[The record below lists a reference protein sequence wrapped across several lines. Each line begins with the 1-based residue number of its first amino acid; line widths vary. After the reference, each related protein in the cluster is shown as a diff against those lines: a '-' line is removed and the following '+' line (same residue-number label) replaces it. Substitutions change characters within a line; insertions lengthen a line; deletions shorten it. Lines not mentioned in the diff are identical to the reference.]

1 MYLKSFRVCNF
12 RKFHENN
19 NLVKFAE
26 GCSCK
31 KISEDDKD
39 ERINVS
45 PNITLIVGKNNS
57 GKTTI
62 INALDILINKVAFKC
77 DDFNVYYLHDLFD
90 IYKQNLT
97 DEIIKD
103 NSPTLE
109 FEFEIGFNDENETDV
124 LSNLYQVLSIDDAE
138 NNSCI
143 IKAKYEIKESNDFVT
158 NVSNLISQ
166 MHDEDEQIIFDKF
179 KNLIN
184 ETEFTINYYNS
195 LDEKIENFK
204 INSLIE
210 LTYIRANN
218 IREDGCL
225 TKAFTK
231 IVECKYNNIK
241 RTEQIPGLD
250 NQIDDVNKTL
260 TKYMQKEH
268 SSIFNNTI
276 KKMIDDKKMQV
287 LLKSNLNVRS
297 LLNTV
302 IKYYFVE
309 RNNEIPEDQ
318 FGLGFTNLIMIVAE
332 ILEYMER
339 YPETAYNSQINLIAI
354 EEPETFMHPQ
364 MQEQFIDKINETI
377 SDLLQTTQKKINSQ
391 LIITT
396 HSSHIVNNKIH
407 TGGTFN
413 NINYVKEE
421 NRSANVIIL
430 NDEDISKLTKNDLIK
445 LEKFKNDKIKN
456 DEVENKIKIDERY
469 LNFEFIKK
477 HIIHNLSD
485 IFFADALIFVEGICE
500 YHLLKYYISKN
511 DKLNK
516 KYISIVLIDGAHAK
530 MYDNLIRLIN
540 IPTLI
545 ITDLD
550 INRHPK
556 EKGEKYEE
564 YGKTLI
570 GDYTQIT
577 SLAGRETTNKT
588 LKEYFS
594 PDKKLE
600 EYDYYEDG
608 NLKVVFQKACDG
620 IYPTSFEEAFI
631 LSNKTCQELKDVLKE
646 IKPKIYERIGEEKI
660 RDNSFQWQCKLSNDK
675 AKFANM
681 LLYKEMTKKEGP
693 QNIFQLPNYISDGLE
708 FIEQKLEEEDG
719 L

>member
-1 MYLKSFRVCNF
+1 MYLRSFKACNF
-12 RKFHENN
+12 RKFRGNN

-26 GCSCK
+26 GYLSRNTSGDCK
-31 KISEDDKD
+31 DKS
-39 ERINVS
+39 INVS

-62 INALDILINKVAFKC
+62 INALDVLINEGKFRC
-77 DDFNVYYLHDLFD
+77 DDFNVYYLKELFD
-90 IYKQNLT
+90 ALLNNKQNLSNET
-97 DEIIKD
+97 VGNYLPII
-103 NSPTLE
+103 E

-124 LSNLYQVLSIDDAE
+124 LSNLYQVLSISDVE
-138 NNSCI
+138 SNLCVV
-143 IKAKYEIKESNDFVT
+143 KVKYEIKESANFIA
-158 NVSNLISQ
+158 NVSNLISRLHHKDKQ
-166 MHDEDEQIIFDKF
+166 LKFDKF
-179 KNLIN
+179 KNLID

-204 INSLIE
+204 ISNLIE
-210 LTYIRANN
+210 LTYIQANN
-218 IREDGCL
+218 LREEGCL

-231 IVECKYNNIK
+231 IVECKYKNIK
-241 RTEQIPGLD
+241 GTEQIPALD

-260 TKYMQKEH
+260 TEYMEKNH
-268 SSIFNNTI
+268 SAIFNNTI
-276 KKMIDDKKMQV
+276 KKMIDEERMQV
-287 LLKSNLNVRS
+287 LLKSNLSVRS

-332 ILEYMER
+332 ILEYMEK
-339 YPETAYNSQINLIAI
+339 YPNTAYNSQINLIAI

-377 SDLLQTTQKKINSQ
+377 SDLLQTNEKNINSQ

-396 HSSHIVNNKIH
+396 HSSHIVNSKIQ

-421 NRSANVIIL
+421 NKSANVIIL
-430 NDEDISKLTKNDLIK
+430 NDEDISSLTIK
-445 LEKFKNDKIKN
+445 ALKKFEKIKDN
-456 DEVENKIKIDERY
+456 ETGNQIQGYRDY

-500 YHLLKYYISKN
+500 YHLLKYYIGKN
-511 DKLNK
+511 DQLNK

-530 MYDNLIRLIN
+530 MYANLIKLIN

-550 INRHPK
+550 IKRDPE
-556 EKGEKYEE
+556 EKGERYEK
-564 YGKTLI
+564 GDKVLI

-577 SLAGRETTNKT
+577 SLENRETTNTT
-588 LKEYFS
+588 LKEYCGT
-594 PDKKLE
+594 DKKIE
-600 EYDYYEDG
+600 DYDYYEKN

-631 LSNKTCQELKDVLKE
+631 LSNKTSKELKDVLKE
-646 IKPKIYERIGEEKI
+646 IKPKIYERIGEDEI
-660 RDNSFQWQCKLSNDK
+660 SNNSFQWQCKLSNDK

-681 LLYKEMTKKEGP
+681 LLYKEMTNKDDSK
-693 QNIFQLPNYISDGLE
+693 NIFQLPDYISDGLK
-708 FIEQKLEEEDG
+708 FIEQKLGEKNE